1 MPLSC
6 YGSNTSENVQNSIAF
21 PLIFLSHPGNDSGEN
36 ARENGD
42 AEMELHPKKIWNGLV
57 DTLFVTDVYLLLI

>member
-21 PLIFLSHPGNDSGEN
+21 PLIFLSHPGNYSGEN

-42 AEMELHPKKIWNGLV
+42 AEMELHPKKI
-57 DTLFVTDVYLLLI
+57 